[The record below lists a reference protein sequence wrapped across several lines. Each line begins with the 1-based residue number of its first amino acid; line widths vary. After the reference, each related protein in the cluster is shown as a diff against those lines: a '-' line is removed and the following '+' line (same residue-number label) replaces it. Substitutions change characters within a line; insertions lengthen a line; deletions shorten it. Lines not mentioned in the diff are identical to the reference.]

1 MASEHGGSAGLNASA
16 VPLAN
21 GGAEDRAAEGKQGS
35 VRPERD
41 LMPESTESIGFL
53 ACFMV
58 LFTHG
63 T

>member
-1 MASEHGGSAGLNASA
+1 MATEHGGSAGPDAPT
-16 VPLAN
+16 VPLAD

-35 VRPERD
+35 VRPERN
-41 LMPESTESIGFL
+41 LTPESAESIGFL

-58 LFTHG
+58 LFTYG

>member
-1 MASEHGGSAGLNASA
+1 MAANGKRGTAIDAA
-16 VPLAN
+16 AIPLAD

-63 T
+63 I